1 MTIVDKLEAALRA
14 EDALILEAQ
23 SEITLY
29 LTKVIEGSELI
40 HRLVA
45 LFDGPEQRKAQGLAC
60 DALAAARHA

>member
-1 MTIVDKLEAALRA
+1 MTIVDNLEAALRA

-29 LTKVIEGSELI
+29 LTKEIEAPELVN
-40 HRLVA
+40 RLVA
-45 LFDGPEQRKAQGLAC
+45 LFDGPEQRKAQGLAA